1 MTVPE
6 LKSFGPQIWTA
17 EGPVVSVA
25 GFRYPTRMAVIRLS
39 DGSLFIWSPV
49 ALGAELQ
56 AAVEALGPVG
66 NIVAPNSLHHLHLA
80 AWKQAFPH
88 ARLHAPPGLR
98 EKRKDLAF
106 DADLGDIPDPAW
118 AGQVDQAPVRGNLI
132 TTEVVFFH
140 RESGTALFT
149 DLVQNFPPNWFS
161 GWRAVIAWLDRMR
174 GEKPQVL
181 QKFRVAFVN
190 RAAARSAL
198 RQIQAWPCR
207 NVLMAHGTPVVGGGA
222 AFIREAFGWLRP

>member
-1 MTVPE
+1 VTVPV
-6 LKSFGPQIWTA
+6 LQPFGPQIWIA
-17 EGPVVSVA
+17 DGPVVAVA

-49 ALGAELQ
+49 SLTPALQ
-56 AAVEALGPVG
+56 AAVEAQGRVSD
-66 NIVAPNSLHHLHLA
+66 IVAPNSLHHLHLA

-88 ARLHAPPGLR
+88 ARLHAAPGLR
-98 EKRKDLAF
+98 GKRTDLAF
-106 DADLGDIPDPAW
+106 DADLGDAADPVW
-118 AGQVDQAPVRGNLI
+118 AGQVDQVPVHGNLI

-140 RESGTALFT
+140 RESGTVLFT
-149 DLVQNFPPNWFS
+149 DLVQNFPPGWFS

-190 RAAARSAL
+190 RAAARQAL

-207 NVLMAHGTPVVGGGA
+207 NVLMAHGNPVVGGGV

>member
-1 MTVPE
+1 MTVPV
-6 LKSFGPQIWTA
+6 LQPFGPQIWIA
-17 EGPVVSVA
+17 DGPVVAVA

-49 ALGAELQ
+49 ALTPALQ
-56 AAVEALGPVG
+56 AAVEVQGRVSD
-66 NIVAPNSLHHLHLA
+66 IVAPNSLHHLHLA
-80 AWKQAFPH
+80 GWKQAFPH
-88 ARLHAPPGLR
+88 ARLHAAPGLR

-106 DADLGDIPDPAW
+106 DADLGDTPDAVW
-118 AGQVDQAPVRGNLI
+118 AGQVDQVPVRGNLI

-140 RESGTALFT
+140 RESGTVLFT
-149 DLVQNFPPNWFS
+149 DLVQNFPPGWFS

-190 RAAARSAL
+190 RAAARQAL

-207 NVLMAHGTPVVGGGA
+207 NVLMAHGSPVVGGGA

>member
-1 MTVPE
+1 MTVPV
-6 LKSFGPQIWTA
+6 LQPFGPQIWIA
-17 EGPVVSVA
+17 DGPVVAVA

-39 DGSLFIWSPV
+39 DGGLFIWSPV
-49 ALGAELQ
+49 ALTPALQ
-56 AAVEALGPVG
+56 AAVEAQGRVSD
-66 NIVAPNSLHHLHLA
+66 IVAPNALHHLHLA
-80 AWKQAFPH
+80 AWKQAFPD

-106 DADLGDIPDPAW
+106 DADLCDIPDAAW
-118 AGQVDQAPVRGNLI
+118 AGQVDQVPVRGNLI

-140 RESGTALFT
+140 RESGTVLFT
-149 DLVQNFPPNWFS
+149 DLVQNFPPDWFS
-161 GWRAVIAWLDRMR
+161 GGRAGIAWLARMR

-181 QKFRVAFVN
+181 QKVRVAFAN

-198 RQIQAWPCR
+198 RQILAWPCR